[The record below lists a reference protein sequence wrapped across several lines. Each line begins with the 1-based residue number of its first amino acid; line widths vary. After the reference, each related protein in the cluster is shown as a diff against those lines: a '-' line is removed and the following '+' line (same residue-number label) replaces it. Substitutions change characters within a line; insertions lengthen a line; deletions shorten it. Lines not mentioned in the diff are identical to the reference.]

1 MKIVKLYE
9 FGGPEVLQI
18 EETKKPV
25 PKENEVVIKVENI
38 ALNYSEIQQRK
49 GTYPFPLQLPNTIGQ
64 WGVVSGK
71 VIEVGNG
78 VTAISKQ
85 AKVMAQ
91 IPNGSY
97 AEYVAVPEGLL
108 VPLPDQIDIMIAT
121 TLLTQGQSAYH
132 ALKTV
137 GNMKKGEIVLIHAGS
152 GGLGNLAIQ
161 MAKAFGA
168 KKIIATAS
176 SQEKIDYALS
186 IGANV
191 GINYSETGWPEEVLK
206 ATNGN
211 GVDLILESVG
221 GDVLE
226 GSIKVLSQFGRLLYI
241 GSSSAKEQAWDRL
254 NLVNILSNKTI
265 IGFNIAHLL
274 SNRPELVREGLEYMF
289 GLMMNNLLKPHI
301 KHVFPFSEVIKAHEL
316 IESRKTIG
324 TVILKP

>member
-9 FGGPEVLQI
+9 FGEPEVLQI

-25 PKENEVVIKVENI
+25 PKENEVIIKVENI

-49 GTYPFPLQLPNTIGQ
+49 GTYPFPLQLPTTIGQ

-71 VIEVGNG
+71 VIEVGDG

-97 AEYVAVPEGLL
+97 AEYVAVSESLL
-108 VPLPDQIDIMIAT
+108 VPLPDHIDIMVAT
-121 TLLTQGQSAYH
+121 ALLTQGQSAYH

-152 GGLGNLAIQ
+152 GGLGSLAIQ

-191 GINYSETGWPEEVLK
+191 GINYSEIGWIEEVLLV
-206 ATNGN
+206 TNGN

-241 GSSSAKEQAWDRL
+241 GSSSAKEQVWDRL

-301 KHVFPFSEVIKAHEL
+301 KHVFPFSEVKKAHEL
-316 IESRKTIG
+316 IESRKSVG